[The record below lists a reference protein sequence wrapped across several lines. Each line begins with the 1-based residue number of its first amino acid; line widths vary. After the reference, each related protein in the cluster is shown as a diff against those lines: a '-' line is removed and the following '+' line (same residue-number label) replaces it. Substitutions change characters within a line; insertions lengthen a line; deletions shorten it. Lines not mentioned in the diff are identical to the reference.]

1 MRIVKNRE
9 EIREIVKKAQMADQ
23 SIGFVPTMGYLH
35 QGHLSLMK
43 KARAE
48 NDLLVISIFVNPTQF
63 GPNEDFSSYP
73 RDLSR
78 DEQLAATAGVD
89 YIFAPE
95 KKEMYPIS
103 FQTSVQVTH
112 LSKNLCGEKR
122 PGHFAGVCTIVTKL
136 FNLIQPDRAYFGQ
149 KDAQQAIIIQ
159 QLVKDLDLSTE
170 VVVCPIVREADG
182 LAMSSRNKHLNP
194 AERKEALIL
203 YKSLIMVKE
212 MVKNGQINADF
223 LKTKMMAMITDVKGA
238 KIDYVAIVALET
250 LQPVEKLRGQIL
262 IALAV
267 FIGKTRLIDN
277 IILEVT

>member
-9 EIREIVKKAQMADQ
+9 EIREIVKKAQKAGQ

-48 NDLLVISIFVNPTQF
+48 NDILVISIFVNPKQF
-63 GPNEDFSSYP
+63 GPNEDFFSYP

-89 YIFAPE
+89 FIFAPE
-95 KKEMYPIS
+95 KEAMYPIS
-103 FQTSVQVTH
+103 FQTTVQVTH
-112 LSKNLCGEKR
+112 LSKSLCGEKR

-149 KDAQQAIIIQ
+149 KDAQQVIIIQ

-182 LAMSSRNKHLNP
+182 LAMSSRNKYLNL
-194 AERKEALIL
+194 AERKDALIL
-203 YKSLIMVKE
+203 YKSLIRVKE
-212 MVKNGQINADF
+212 MVKSGQINADF
-223 LKTKMMAMITDVKGA
+223 LKKEMMTMITDVKGA
-238 KIDYVAIVALET
+238 KIDYVAIVAWET

-277 IILEVT
+277 IILEVK

>member
-9 EIREIVKKAQMADQ
+9 EIREIVKKAQKADQ

-63 GPNEDFSSYP
+63 GPHEDFLSYP

-78 DEQLAATAGVD
+78 DEQLAVTAGVD
-89 YIFAPE
+89 FIFAPE
-95 KKEMYPIS
+95 KEEMYPIS

-112 LSKNLCGEKR
+112 RSKTLCGEKR

-182 LAMSSRNKHLNP
+182 LAMSSRNKYLNP
-194 AERKEALIL
+194 AERNDALIL
-203 YKSLIMVKE
+203 YKSLIRAKE
-212 MVKNGQINADF
+212 MVKSGQINADL
-223 LKTKMMAMITDVKGA
+223 LKAEMMAMITDVKGA

-250 LQPVEKLRGQIL
+250 LQPLEKLRGQIL

-277 IILEVT
+277 IILEVN